1 MLRERADEL
10 GRGLLQ
16 HCEEE
21 MRTLAGFLP
30 QLHSEETSRG
40 KP

>member
-16 HCEEE
+16 HCIEE
-21 MRTLAGFLP
+21 MRTLAAFLP
-30 QLHSEETSRG
+30 HLYSEETGRG